1 MSHLAHSPLTRREDT
16 GGMTPTTAHTTDQPS
31 PAPPITPPGV
41 QPFDPA
47 TATPAQRLAVGEL
60 LAVSF
65 AAAYPEDPPLI
76 PAQEAQGLSHLL
88 PTERLVAFAVW
99 DGTAAIGYAQL
110 SFDTAQNTHL
120 GHVRVNVHPQR
131 RRAGLGRALWTQA
144 EAAARTHGLTT
155 LTFGTGSRVPAAEA
169 FARRLGATPALPMR
183 QSRAT
188 LADLD
193 PDLLTRWQAR
203 PDGDPYRLHIWTT
216 IPDAYLPRMADMM
229 MVMNTAPRGELE
241 QDDWTITPDMIRA
254 WDAMM
259 QEAGE
264 TRYLMATEDT
274 RSGQLD
280 GYSEVFWHPD
290 RAALVYQ
297 GATAVRPEARGQG
310 LGKWLKAAMLRHVQ
324 AHCPGARA
332 VQTHNANENAPMLGI
347 NVALGFTPYST
358 FTEWQLKL
366 G

>member
-1 MSHLAHSPLTRREDT
+1 MTP
-16 GGMTPTTAHTTDQPS
+16 TPTTAQTTEQPS
-31 PAPPITPPGV
+31 PAPPVTPSGV
-41 QPFDPA
+41 QPFDVA
-47 TATPAQRLAVGEL
+47 TATPAQRLAIGQL
-60 LAVSF
+60 LADSF
-65 AAAYPEDPPLI
+65 ALSYPEDPPLI
-76 PAQEAQGLSHLL
+76 PAQEAQALSHQL
-88 PTERLVAFAVW
+88 PTERSVAFAVW
-99 DGTAAIGYAQL
+99 DGTAATGYARL
-110 SFDTAQNTHL
+110 GFDTEQNTHL
-120 GHVRVNVHPQR
+120 GHVRVTVHPQR
-131 RRAGLGRALWTQA
+131 RRAGIGRALWN
-144 EAAARTHGLTT
+144 ELHAAALAHGLTT
-155 LTFGTGSRVPAAEA
+155 ITFGTSSRNPAAEA
-169 FARRLGATPALPMR
+169 FARSLGATPALPMR
-183 QSRAT
+183 QSRVT
-188 LADLD
+188 LTDLD

-274 RSGQLD
+274 RSGQID

-297 GATAVRPEARGQG
+297 GATAVRPSARGQG
-310 LGKWLKAAMLRHVQ
+310 LGKWLKAAMLEHAQ

-332 VQTHNANENAPMLGI
+332 VQTHNAHENAPMLGI